1 VNDASRKTTSR
12 RELAKHDNFEQ
23 VSPEVG
29 ELDESA
35 FDDAME
41 TDPDA
46 ALAMLADLT
55 GATDPLLR
63 ALAKK
68 LAGRLMLD
76 VAQRGA
82 AQRRGIGKLVR
93 RPYQPDG
100 GDLDLDASFEAI
112 ALARATRSLP
122 DTDDLRV
129 TGWMK
134 RTTAYSLLVDRSGS
148 MGGEPLATSAV
159 AAAAIAWRAPTDY
172 SVIAFAADAVVAK
185 SQDAEKDADR
195 VINDVL
201 SLRGFGTTDVAL
213 ALRAATEQ
221 LAVSRAARKI
231 TVLLSDCRSTVP
243 GDMIAAARSVEELV
257 IVAPDG
263 DSAEAEALG
272 RAVGAPVVTVT
283 GPSDIP
289 RALALALEN

>member
-1 VNDASRKTTSR
+1 MRRSRCLPTS
-12 RELAKHDNFEQ
+12 LAL
-23 VSPEVG
+23 P
-29 ELDESA
+29 
-35 FDDAME
+35 
-41 TDPDA
+41 
-46 ALAMLADLT
+46 
-55 GATDPLLR
+55 DPLLR

-76 VAQRGA
+76 VSQRGA

-93 RPYQPDG
+93 QRYQPDG
-100 GDLDLDASFEAI
+100 GDLDLDASFEAV
-112 ALARATRSLP
+112 ALARAMRTLP

-159 AAAAIAWRAPTDY
+159 AAAAISWRAPTDY

-185 SQDAEKDADR
+185 AQEGEKDADR

-213 ALRAATEQ
+213 ALRAATNQ
-221 LAVSRAARKI
+221 LATSRAARKI

-243 GDMIAAARSVEELV
+243 GDMIAAARDLEELV
-257 IVAPDG
+257 IIAPDR

-289 RALALALEN
+289 RALALALDG

>member
-1 VNDASRKTTSR
+1 VSEASRKTTSR
-12 RELAKHDNFEQ
+12 RELAKHESFEQ
-23 VSPEVG
+23 ISPEVG
-29 ELDESA
+29 ELDEAA
-35 FDDAME
+35 FDEAME
-41 TDPDA
+41 ADPDA

-55 GATDPLLR
+55 GATDATLR

-82 AQRRGIGKLVR
+82 AQRRGIGKLVS

-100 GDLDLDASFEAI
+100 GDLDFDASFEAI
-112 ALARATRSLP
+112 ALGRATHSAP
-122 DTDDLRV
+122 DTDDMRV
-129 TGWMK
+129 TGWQK
-134 RTTAYSLLVDRSGS
+134 RTTAYALLVDRSGS
-148 MGGEPLATSAV
+148 MGGAPLATSAV
-159 AAAAIAWRAPTDY
+159 AAASMAWRAPQDY

-185 SQDAEKDADR
+185 GQEADKEADR

-213 ALRAATEQ
+213 ALRAANEQ
-221 LAVSRAARKI
+221 LASSRAARKI

-243 GDMIAAARSVEELV
+243 GDVIAAARDMEELV
-257 IVAPDG
+257 IIAPDG

-289 RALALALEN
+289 HAIARALDR

>member
-1 VNDASRKTTSR
+1 VSEASRKTTSR
-12 RELAKHDNFEQ
+12 RELAKHDHFEQ

-55 GATDPLLR
+55 GATDATLR

-82 AQRRGIGKLVR
+82 AHRPGIGKLMR
-93 RPYQPDG
+93 QPYQPDG
-100 GDLDLDASFEAI
+100 GDIDFDASFEAI

-129 TGWMK
+129 TGWQK

-148 MGGEPLATSAV
+148 MTGQPLATSAV
-159 AAAAIAWRAPTDY
+159 AAAAMAWRAPHDY

-185 SQDAEKDADR
+185 GQAAEKDADR

-213 ALRAATEQ
+213 AIRAANEQ
-221 LAVSRAARKI
+221 LAGSRAARKI

-243 GDMIAAARSVEELV
+243 SDMIAAARSSEELV
-257 IVAPDG
+257 IIAPEG

-283 GPSDIP
+283 GPSDVP
-289 RALALALEN
+289 NALARALDR